1 MTKKRL
7 ELSLQSMFIMYIIKV
22 YGLGILLE
30 KKFTGTFDVVKH
42 IDYMDYKGKKE
53 LAEFDEFNE
62 FCLLKLNVMIL
73 KISYSDIHETA
84 LIKRRC
90 IYVF

>member
-1 MTKKRL
+1 M
-7 ELSLQSMFIMYIIKV
+7 KV
-22 YGLGILLE
+22 YGLGILL
-30 KKFTGTFDVVKH
+30 KKTFTGTFDVVKH

-53 LAEFDEFNE
+53 LEEFDEFDE
-62 FCLLKLNVMIL
+62 FCLLKLNVVIL

>member
-7 ELSLQSMFIMYIIKV
+7 ELSLQSMFIMYIMKV